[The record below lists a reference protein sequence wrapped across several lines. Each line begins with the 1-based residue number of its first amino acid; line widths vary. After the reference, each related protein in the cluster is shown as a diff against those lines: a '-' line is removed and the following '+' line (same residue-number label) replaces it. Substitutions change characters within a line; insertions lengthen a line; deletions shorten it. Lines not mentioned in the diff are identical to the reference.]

1 MKKIFLVLLT
11 FTSLAAFAQRKNKT
25 TAGVKPSMSCCV
37 SDDEASKDYVSMKQF
52 TKDKQFFAAHDVP
65 APYIFAENDG
75 DQISFPTPDGK
86 TSTAQLWP
94 AAQPS
99 ANYLIVIHE
108 YWGLNDY
115 IKKMSQQLRNDLG
128 NVNVIAVDLYDGK
141 VAATSQEASQYM
153 SAVKK
158 ERAEAIFKGLYA
170 FEKDAERFYTIGWCF
185 GGGWSLQAS
194 LLAGNK
200 AGGCVMYYGMPE
212 KNVAALKNL
221 NCDVLGI
228 FANKDK
234 WINPAVVDTFKMNMK
249 AAGKQLELHQYDA
262 DHAFANPSQTDR
274 YDAKAAD
281 DSYYYVK
288 EFLSKKLDKE

>member
-1 MKKIFLVLLT
+1 MKKILFLLVA
-11 FTSLAAFAQRKNKT
+11 FTCVAAFGQRKKKVAVAKST
-25 TAGVKPSMSCCV
+25 MSCCV
-37 SDDEASKDYVSMKQF
+37 PNNDDSKDYVSMKQF
-52 TKDKQFFAAHDVP
+52 TKDKQFFNAHDAP
-65 APYIFAENDG
+65 APYVFAENDG
-75 DQISFPTPDGK
+75 DQITFPTPDGK
-86 TSTAQLWP
+86 TSTAQMWP
-94 AAQPS
+94 SPQPS
-99 ANYLIVIHE
+99 YNYLIVIHE

-115 IKKMSQQLRNDLG
+115 VKKMSQQLRNDLG

-141 VAATSQEASQYM
+141 VATTSQEASKYM

-170 FEKDAERFYTIGWCF
+170 FEKDAANFYSIGWCF

-194 LLAGNK
+194 LLAGDK

-212 KNVAALKNL
+212 KNVTALKNL
-221 NCDVLGI
+221 KCDVLGV
-228 FANKDK
+228 FANNDK

-249 AAGKQLELHQYDA
+249 AAGKELELHQYDA

-281 DSYYYVK
+281 DAYYYVK
-288 EFLSKKLDKE
+288 EFLSKKLDQE